1 MKTNNPND
9 LTQELLVAVD
19 PAAQTSDDDLHGS
32 RVRSLAIAT
41 ELGSPVLTG
50 PPTILPRSTR
60 TKPIIR
66 RTVLVAAAA
75 ALVASALVATDAVN
89 LLWRP
94 PATAEASEALNTA
107 AQRTVTIS
115 DPKPLPG
122 EYLRVDTRAVA
133 LDQGDG
139 GSGRLYWLET
149 QNRQLYVPED
159 RNNLWIMSSEPTQ
172 LFTFFGNDTEAAIR
186 ELEAGTP
193 KSRTEH
199 GLVQRVAAILSDD
212 ELAAL
217 PRDPGELLDV
227 IRSKSEERADSS
239 DNQAFVWISD
249 HLRSGT
255 VPADLRAALY
265 RAAAL
270 IPGVTLVDSQTNLN
284 GRTGTAIG
292 RIDERNNSRH
302 DMIVDSVTGQFI
314 GERVI
319 TLDGFGDVPP
329 GTAIAWTAIT
339 TSVVASAPTPER

>member
-1 MKTNNPND
+1 M
-9 LTQELLVAVD
+9 AGD
-19 PAAQTSDDDLHGS
+19 PAAHISHNDLHGS
-32 RVRSLAIAT
+32 RVRSLAIAS
-41 ELGSPVLTG
+41 EQGSPVHAAPAT
-50 PPTILPRSTR
+50 TLPRSTR

-66 RTVLVAAAA
+66 RAVLVTAVAAVLAGG
-75 ALVASALVATDAVN
+75 LVATDAVR
-89 LLWRP
+89 LDWRP

-107 AQRTVTIS
+107 AQKTSTIS

-122 EYLRVDTRAVA
+122 QYLRVDTRAVY

-139 GSGRLYWLET
+139 GSGPLFWLET

-159 RNNLWIMSSEPTQ
+159 RNNQWIMSSEPTE
-172 LFTFFGNDTEAAIR
+172 LLTFFGNDTEAAIR

-199 GLVQRVAAILSDD
+199 GLVQRVSATWSYD

-217 PRDPGELLDV
+217 PRDPAELLDF
-227 IRSKSEERADSS
+227 IRSQSEERAGSS

-249 HLRSGT
+249 HLRSGSI
-255 VPADLRAALY
+255 PADLRAALY

-270 IPGVTLVDSQTNLN
+270 IPGVTLVDNQTNLN

-292 RIDERNNSRH
+292 RIDERTNSRH
-302 DMIVDSVTGQFI
+302 EIIIDPVTGQFI

-319 TLDGFGDVPP
+319 TLNGFGDVPP
-329 GTAIAWTAIT
+329 GSAIAWSAIT
-339 TSVVASAPTPER
+339 TSVAGSAPTPER